1 MVDTKKKMEQ
11 LINEAQPETRKI
23 IGEIFAL
30 EKDKLYMSVAHGIV
44 EDIVQKIKD
53 IVQ

>member
-1 MVDTKKKMEQ
+1 MLDTKKKIEQ

-30 EKDKLYMSVAHGIV
+30 EKDKLYMSIPHGIV
-44 EDIVQKIKD
+44 EDIVEKIKD